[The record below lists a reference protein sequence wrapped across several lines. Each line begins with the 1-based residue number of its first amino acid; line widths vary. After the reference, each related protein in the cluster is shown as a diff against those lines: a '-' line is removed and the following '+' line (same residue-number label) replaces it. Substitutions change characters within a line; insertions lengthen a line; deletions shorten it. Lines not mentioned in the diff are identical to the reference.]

1 MPTGYHLAPLDP
13 PLQPTTA
20 AFVRDWTRASIPAS
34 LTGPSTLDP
43 TDVIASAD
51 PQVVATAQRLTVG
64 LSDAP
69 SRAVALFRF
78 VRDTIRYDIGP
89 DLPSRSAWHA
99 AATLARGRGFCQQK
113 AVLLAALLRAAGIP
127 SALGF
132 QHVRDWKLQGTRFAA
147 ILPEGVII
155 YHGLTFA
162 WLHGAWRAMDATL
175 DAGLCERRNYQL
187 VSADPT
193 GDAYLPRKDLAGN
206 RHFDLFA
213 QFGPSADLPTSVSD
227 LFVSVQE
234 TWSEARTLARQG
246 ATM

>member
-1 MPTGYHLAPLDP
+1 MPTGAHLVVLDP
-13 PLQPTTA
+13 PLAAHTA
-20 AFVRDWTRASIPAS
+20 AFVRDWTQAALPES
-34 LTGPSTLDP
+34 LSGPSLLEP
-43 TDVIASAD
+43 TDVIASRD
-51 PQVVATAQRLTVG
+51 PLIVATAEQVTAG
-64 LSDAP
+64 LQSP
-69 SRAVALFRF
+69 TERALALFRL
-78 VRDTIRYDIGP
+78 VRDRIRYDIGP
-89 DLPSRSAWHA
+89 DLPNREAWHA
-99 AATLARGRGFCQQK
+99 AATLQRGRGFCQQK

-132 QHVRDWKLQGTRFAA
+132 QHVRDWKLQGTRFEA

-162 WLHGAWRAMDATL
+162 WLHGGWRAMDATL
-175 DAGLCERRNYQL
+175 DAGLCARRNYQL

-193 GDAYLPRKDLAGN
+193 GDAYLPVRDLAGN

-213 QFGPSADLPTSVSD
+213 QHGPFADLPQSVSD

-234 TWSEARTLARQG
+234 TWAEARTLARQG